1 MSTAHGEPG
10 HDRATVEIPAD
21 CQFDF
26 EIRHLPQ
33 DDPEQMFEELEH
45 FANDTLLPEMRA
57 VCADAEIRFTP
68 LSVIP
73 NLNTS
78 EDHEI
83 TRLAKTLTGANAVHK
98 VAYNCEAGL
107 FDQARVPTIICGPGH
122 IEQAHKP
129 NEFIEAEQIARCE
142 AFVLRLAEQYSL
154 R

>member
-1 MSTAHGEPG
+1 MENRG

-21 CQFDF
+21 CRFDF

-57 VCADAEIRFTP
+57 MCADAEIRFTP
-68 LSVIP
+68 LAVIP
-73 NLNTS
+73 TLNTD
-78 EDHEI
+78 EEHEI
-83 TRLAKTLTGANAVHK
+83 TRLAKTLTGVNAVHK

-107 FDQARVPTIICGPGH
+107 FHQARVPTIICGPGH

-129 NEFIEAEQIARCE
+129 NEFIEADQIARCE
-142 AFVLRLAEQYSL
+142 AFVLRLAEQFSL